1 MIGQTKENAMLQV
14 HTKKSGNVTVL
25 CLDGK
30 LVRGETDALDRAVI
44 AQADASVV
52 VLDLARVNTVDAS
65 GLGVMLKL
73 REHTE
78 SRGIELRLRNVTQ
91 LVKRIL
97 EITKLD
103 SVFEMS
109 ETYVLSALHQP
120 PQIFLEGTPCA

>member
-1 MIGQTKENAMLQV
+1 MLQV